1 MAKKLLI
8 DLNLSGLNHMFI
20 LEDKNI
26 QPVRFGILD
35 DIKTS
40 VYSLLDAE
48 NISDILLTGQQSYAE
63 GVGEEILSNI
73 TTKYSDRNVRIYI
86 NDKIF
91 N

>member
-20 LEDKNI
+20 LEDKDI
-26 QPVRFGILD
+26 HPIRFGMLD

-40 VYSLLDAE
+40 VYNLLNTE

-63 GVGEEILSNI
+63 GIGEEILDNI
-73 TTKYSDRNVRIYI
+73 TTKYNNRNVRIFV

>member
-1 MAKKLLI
+1 
-8 DLNLSGLNHMFI
+8 MFI

-48 NISDILLTGQQSYAE
+48 NISDILLTG
-63 GVGEEILSNI
+63 
-73 TTKYSDRNVRIYI
+73 
-86 NDKIF
+86 
-91 N
+91 

>member
-1 MAKKLLI
+1 MAHMLLCCFLMMRGLLTMAKKLLI

-48 NISDILLTGQQSYAE
+48 NISDILLTG
-63 GVGEEILSNI
+63 
-73 TTKYSDRNVRIYI
+73 
-86 NDKIF
+86 
-91 N
+91 